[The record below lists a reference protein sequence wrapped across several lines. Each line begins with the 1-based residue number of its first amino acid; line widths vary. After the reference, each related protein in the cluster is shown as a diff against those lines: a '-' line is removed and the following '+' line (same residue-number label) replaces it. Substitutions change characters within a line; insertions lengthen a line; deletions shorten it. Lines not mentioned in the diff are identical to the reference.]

1 MEYLLFFSAFDAYVN
16 CEILA
21 IPAKYDFKPYAYG
34 LQKDSPY
41 LPLFNYYLNEM
52 KEKGSLEQI
61 KVKYTSQPQVCP
73 DYSGKSLGIGS
84 VFTAFAIFFFGVAFA
99 IILFCLEIIAQLLRL
114 DLKIF
119 NSYGVL
125 DCSNGHA
132 ENNSIGE
139 NEEIRHLKDQILSLN
154 NYIIHVTNKDRH

>member
-1 MEYLLFFSAFDAYVN
+1 
-16 CEILA
+16 
-21 IPAKYDFKPYAYG
+21 
-34 LQKDSPY
+34 
-41 LPLFNYYLNEM
+41 M

-84 VFTAFAIFFFGVAFA
+84 VFSGFAIFFFGAAFA
-99 IILFCLEIIAQLLRL
+99 IVLFCLETIAQFLSL

-125 DCSNGHA
+125 DGCNGHA

-139 NEEIRHLKDQILSLN
+139 NEDIRNLKDQILSLN
-154 NYIIHVTNKDRH
+154 NYIIYITHNNRH

>member
-1 MEYLLFFSAFDAYVN
+1 
-16 CEILA
+16 
-21 IPAKYDFKPYAYG
+21 
-34 LQKDSPY
+34 
-41 LPLFNYYLNEM
+41 M

-61 KVKYTSQPQVCP
+61 KVKYTPQPQVCP

-84 VFTAFAIFFFGVAFA
+84 VFTAFAIFFFGVVFA
-99 IILFCLEIIAQLLRL
+99 IILFCLEIVAQFLRL

-125 DCSNGHA
+125 DGCNGHA

-139 NEEIRHLKDQILSLN
+139 KEEIKNLKDQILALT
-154 NYIIHVTNKDRH
+154 NYIIYITNNDRH

>member
-1 MEYLLFFSAFDAYVN
+1 
-16 CEILA
+16 
-21 IPAKYDFKPYAYG
+21 
-34 LQKDSPY
+34 
-41 LPLFNYYLNEM
+41 M

-84 VFTAFAIFFFGVAFA
+84 VFSAFAIFFFGLSFA
-99 IILFCLEIIAQLLRL
+99 IILFCLEIIAHLLGL

-125 DCSNGHA
+125 NGSNRHA

-139 NEEIRHLKDQILSLN
+139 NEEIRNLKDQILSLN
-154 NYIIHVTNKDRH
+154 NYIIYITHNNRH